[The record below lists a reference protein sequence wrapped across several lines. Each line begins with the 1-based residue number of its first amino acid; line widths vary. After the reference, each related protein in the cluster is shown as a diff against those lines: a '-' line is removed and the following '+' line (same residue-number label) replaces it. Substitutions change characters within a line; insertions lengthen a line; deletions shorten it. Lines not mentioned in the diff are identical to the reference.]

1 MSRVEFTDQ
10 WVYYCSRYRV
20 LSSLLVLYSLS
31 TDLAYFKLPIIYMQG
46 MLQLVGVMLQTD
58 EPK

>member
-1 MSRVEFTDQ
+1 MSCVEFMDQ
-10 WVYYCSRYRV
+10 WVYECSRYLV

-31 TDLAYFKLPIIYMQG
+31 TDIAYFKLPIIYMQG
-46 MLQLVGVMLQTD
+46 MLQLVGVTLQTD